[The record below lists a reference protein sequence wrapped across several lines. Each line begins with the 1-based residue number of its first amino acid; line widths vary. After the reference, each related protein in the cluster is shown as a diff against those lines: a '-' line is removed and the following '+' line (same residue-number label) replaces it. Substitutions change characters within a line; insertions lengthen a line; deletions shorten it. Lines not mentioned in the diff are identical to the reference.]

1 MRGGIGTAL
10 MVVALAL
17 HPGLSLADTHASEL
31 EQAVAWITPQVGPA
45 DAGAHW
51 RITVGE
57 RPDLGKVIV
66 TMPPELSR
74 TAHQSALRT
83 AIAERYPELVDFR
96 DKEVRPTSLGC
107 RYPICDP
114 PLRGGNL
121 ISTNVVSC
129 TSAFLARSRTDA
141 KLYQMTAG
149 HCDVDH
155 GTNWLTAFTNGQV
168 HVIGAVHSSHFDL
181 SSDAS
186 IIRVDNPA
194 GWRARAWVNV
204 TDGLT
209 TTANAQYRIVAD
221 ADVKLGMR
229 VCDTGAQ
236 LGGTDC
242 GTVTAV
248 NVTVDYGDAV
258 VAGMVESTLCAIPG
272 DSGAP
277 VFAGH
282 TAYGLLSGA
291 ADFCDSFYE
300 PVRSA
305 ENALRVNVA
314 HDGG

>member
-1 MRGGIGTAL
+1 MAFLAAHPVPVRAASRA
-10 MVVALAL
+10 VALHDAVGWMT
-17 HPGLSLADTHASEL
+17 PRLAA
-31 EQAVAWITPQVGPA
+31 A
-45 DAGAHW
+45 DAGAAW
-51 RITVGE
+51 RSTVGE
-57 RPDLGKVIV
+57 RPDLGKVLV
-66 TMPPELSR
+66 TMPPEGSQ
-74 TAHQSALRT
+74 TALQSAFRSL
-83 AIAERYPELVDFR
+83 IQERYPGIVSFR
-96 DKEVRPTSLGC
+96 LKAVRPVTLGC

-121 ISTNVVSC
+121 ISTDAVSC
-129 TSAFLARSRTDA
+129 TSAFLARSRLDA

-149 HCDVDH
+149 HCDVDRRA
-155 GTNWLTAFTNGQV
+155 NWLTAFTNGQL
-168 HVIGAVHSSHFDL
+168 HVIGPVHSSHFDL

-186 IIRVDNPA
+186 LIRVNNPT

-204 TDGLT
+204 TEGLT
-209 TTANAQYRIVAD
+209 TTSNPQYSIVSD
-221 ADVKLGMR
+221 ADVKVGMR
-229 VCDTGAQ
+229 VCDTGAR

-258 VAGMVESTLCAIPG
+258 VAGMVESTLCAVPG

-277 VFAGH
+277 IFAGH

-291 ADFCDSFYE
+291 ADLCDTFHE
-300 PVRSA
+300 PIRSA